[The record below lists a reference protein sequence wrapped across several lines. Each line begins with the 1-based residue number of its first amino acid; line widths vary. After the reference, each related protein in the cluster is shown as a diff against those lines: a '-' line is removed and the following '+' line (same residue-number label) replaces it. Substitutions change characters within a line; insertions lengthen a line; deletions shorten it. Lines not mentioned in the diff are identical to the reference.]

1 MPVFVWYFGGGFLQG
16 GTSSLYFNPQSW
28 VQRTQGHIVVTVNFR
43 SNIFGFPN
51 AANLTDQ
58 NLGLLDQRLALEWV
72 RDNIANFGGDP
83 SKIVAWGQSARA
95 IAYDY
100 LNFAYPED
108 PIVNGMILDSNTT
121 FYPQERIMVGY
132 RRCGREGKFD
142 LSVLAGCR

>member
-1 MPVFVWYFGGGFLQG
+1 MSRHHKIQKRRCQSSFGTLGEDFCRGGPVRCISILNHGF
-16 GTSSLYFNPQSW
+16 SEP
-28 VQRTQGHIVVTVNFR
+28 
-43 SNIFGFPN
+43 NIFGFPN